1 MLSCVS
7 WQAPVSLMLF
17 DRTGHRKYLIAAE
30 WRAFLAAA
38 RRAKREVRTFC
49 FVLAY
54 TGARLSEVLA
64 LTPQSID
71 FANRVIVF
79 ECLKR
84 RKRGI
89 FRSVPV
95 PIELIALLERT
106 HAISVCKA
114 DPDLCAKR
122 LWPWCRTTAWTRVK
136 ELCAK
141 ASVPA
146 AVAMPKAFRHSFG
159 VESMAKAGIPIGIVK
174 RWLGHVRL
182 ESTIVYCE
190 AVGAEERALAAKM
203 WKLP

>member
-1 MLSCVS
+1 
-7 WQAPVSLMLF
+7 MLF
-17 DRTGHRKYLIAAE
+17 DRTGHRKYLITSE

-38 RRAKREVRTFC
+38 SLAEPEVRTFC
-49 FVLAY
+49 FVLAH

-71 FANRVIVF
+71 FANRAIVF

-95 PIELIALLERT
+95 SIELIALLERS
-106 HAISVCKA
+106 AISVSVRNSA
-114 DPDLCAKR
+114 QRSQR
-122 LWPWCRTTAWTRVK
+122 LWPWCRTTAWSRIK
-136 ELCAK
+136 EVCAE
-141 ASVPA
+141 ANIPA

-159 VESMAKAGIPIGIVK
+159 VESTTEAHVPLGVVK
-174 RWLGHVRL
+174 RWLGHARL

-190 AVGAEERALAAKM
+190 AVGTEERALAARM
-203 WKLP
+203 WTRDAN